1 MDLTR
6 LFRETRRGSD
16 LVTKNNVSV
25 RFGVRSRI
33 RRAPPERRL
42 RAGYSASE
50 RLRLVS
56 AWLQPGVSLN
66 REGISSLP
74 RQTPRFQTAQQGT
87 FLPLVRIHPA
97 QDVIEHPD
105 RVVDVWTLVQHH
117 AFGALPHRRVGN
129 FRARGLPQFGE

>member
-66 REGISSLP
+66 REESAHS
-74 RQTPRFQTAQQGT
+74 
-87 FLPLVRIHPA
+87 PA
-97 QDVIEHPD
+97 K
-105 RVVDVWTLVQHH
+105 LH
-117 AFGALPHRRVGN
+117 AFRRRSKGR
-129 FRARGLPQFGE
+129 FFHWCESIRRRMSS